1 MLNNKELEI
10 FEELV
15 IPLLNIN
22 NKFILTGSHSL
33 KLLNLTT
40 RDVGD
45 IDIGLTKPLTID
57 EFMIVRDFF
66 GLITTY
72 EERLNYMTS
81 SVVGTDDLKTETYSL
96 ENELRNDL
104 IQFIKSR
111 DDDKPRIKI
120 DIFNRQYYNP
130 EDILIY
136 KYKDTFLRILDPS
149 QTIAA
154 KAKYAFDRRLHTS
167 TQQKHSKDISGFLK
181 LDGMFFHNMATN
193 PNIVNLHS
201 NMIEHGSL
209 IKISNNDLPY

>member
-72 EERLNYMTS
+72 EERLEYMKTG
-81 SVVGTDDLKTETYSL
+81 SVVDTDDLKTETYSL
-96 ENELRNDL
+96 ENELKNDQRN
-104 IQFIKSR
+104 SGA
-111 DDDKPRIKI
+111 
-120 DIFNRQYYNP
+120 N
-130 EDILIY
+130 
-136 KYKDTFLRILDPS
+136 S
-149 QTIAA
+149 QSAM
-154 KAKYAFDRRLHTS
+154 RN
-167 TQQKHSKDISGFLK
+167 G
-181 LDGMFFHNMATN
+181 
-193 PNIVNLHS
+193 
-201 NMIEHGSL
+201 EC
-209 IKISNNDLPY
+209 

>member
-1 MLNNKELEI
+1 MRLDLTFLPKGAHYPRKLSRSS
-10 FEELV
+10 FSR
-15 IPLLNIN
+15 
-22 NKFILTGSHSL
+22 FIASVSGGHSERETPDPV
-33 KLLNLTT
+33 LNL
-40 RDVGD
+40 VV
-45 IDIGLTKPLTID
+45 
-57 EFMIVRDFF
+57 EFFC
-66 GLITTY
+66 
-72 EERLNYMTS
+72 
-81 SVVGTDDLKTETYSL
+81 VVGTDDLKTETYSL

-154 KAKYAFDRRLHTS
+154 KAKYAFDRRLHTL